1 MDAAPA
7 ARNAA
12 ASLSFGVSGAA
23 SGVVVV
29 SM

>member
-1 MDAAPA
+1 MDATPA

-12 ASLSFGVSGAA
+12 ASLAFGRDGAA
-23 SGVVVV
+23 SGVAVV